1 MMFDDFSPI
10 HRERLTDNLADR
22 IVDLIRAGAF
32 RAGDR
37 LPPIARMARVFQVG
51 APTVRQAL
59 TKLETLEVVEVR
71 HGLGVYVRGCPI
83 TNQRMLIEPQA
94 ITAD

>member
-1 MMFDDFSPI
+1 MYDDFSPI
-10 HRERLTDNLADR
+10 RRERLTDNLADR
-22 IVDLIRAGAF
+22 ILDVIRDGAL

-37 LPPIARMARVFQVG
+37 LPTIARMARVFRVG

-71 HGLGVYVRGCPI
+71 HGLGVYVRDCPMI
-83 TNQRMLIEPQA
+83 HQRILIEHQA
-94 ITAD
+94 LTGD

>member
-1 MMFDDFSPI
+1 
-10 HRERLTDNLADR
+10 
-22 IVDLIRAGAF
+22 
-32 RAGDR
+32 
-37 LPPIARMARVFQVG
+37 MARVFQVG

-83 TNQRMLIEPQA
+83 ANQRMLIDEQA
-94 ITAD
+94 MTAD

>member
-1 MMFDDFSPI
+1 MVDDFSPI

-22 IVDLIRAGAF
+22 LLDLIRAGAY

-37 LPPIARMARVFQVG
+37 LPTIARMARAFRVG

-71 HGLGVYVRGCPI
+71 HGLGVYIRDCPVV
-83 TNQRMLIEPQA
+83 NQRMLIERQA
-94 ITAD
+94 MTGD

>member
-1 MMFDDFSPI
+1 MFDDFSPI

-22 IVDLIRAGAF
+22 ILDLIRTGAF
-32 RAGDR
+32 PAGER
-37 LPPIARMARVFQVG
+37 LPPIARMARAFRVG

-71 HGLGVYVRGCPI
+71 HGLGVYVLEHSVA
-83 TNQRMLIEPQA
+83 NQRMLIEPQVV
-94 ITAD
+94 TRN

>member
-1 MMFDDFSPI
+1 MPDDFSPI
-10 HRERLTDNLADR
+10 LRERLTDNLADR
-22 IVDLIRAGAF
+22 LLDLIRTGAY

-37 LPPIARMARVFQVG
+37 LPPIARMARAFRVG

-71 HGLGVYVRGCPI
+71 HGLGVYIRDCPVI
-83 TNQRMLIEPQA
+83 NQRMLIEHQA
-94 ITAD
+94 TGD

>member
-1 MMFDDFSPI
+1 MRNDFSPI
-10 HRERLTDNLADR
+10 HRERLPDNVADR
-22 IVDLIRAGAF
+22 LLDLIRAGAY

-37 LPPIARMARVFQVG
+37 LPPIAQMARAFRVG

-71 HGLGVYVRGCPI
+71 HGLGVYVRDCPVVH
-83 TNQRMLIEPQA
+83 QRMLIEQQA
-94 ITAD
+94 MTGD